1 LAKSYRIFLTQIAIF
16 IFALLPLKA
25 TATEVLGASEMM
37 AKHAVQL
44 DMVWMLV
51 AAALVMMMQIGFMLL
66 EAGMVRS
73 KNSINVAQKNLMDFM
88 FSVLIFGA
96 CGFMFAFGTGT
107 ISLPIGI
114 DADMFMLLDLDPW
127 TAGFFVF
134 QVMFCGTAA
143 TIVSGAVAERMKLPA
158 YVVGSIIMAGFIY
171 PVFAHW
177 AWGAALAPSEGA
189 FLGNMGFVDFAGS
202 TVVHAT
208 GAWVALA
215 ACLILGPRFG
225 RFTADGKPVRIAG
238 HNPVLAT
245 AGALLLFFG
254 WIGFNGGSTLAATP
268 DIAHIILN
276 TVMAGS
282 AGGAA
287 GYLLGWSQDKVILP
301 EKAVA
306 GMLGGLVAVTAGC
319 MVLDSAGAIVVGIVG
334 GIAAIMGN
342 KLLEER
348 FHIDDAV
355 GAIGV
360 HGFSGVAGTLLLALL
375 APAANLPLG
384 NRLEQLGVQALGVGI
399 NFVWTF
405 TLGLALF
412 FVLDRVMKVRVTAQ
426 AEGRGLN
433 EAEHATRLGIGHVE
447 DALGALVHGTADF
460 NTRLLIEPGDEAEQL
475 TRMLNALMDNMQKEE
490 ALRSKA
496 TDLRRSDEE
505 AERLAALTDATFEAL
520 CISVEGRIIDG
531 NAAFEALVGLPM
543 AKLKERDLF
552 ELIAPEDR
560 PRLAERLAD
569 GQLEPHEI
577 YILNAQGERI
587 PVEMRGRDIIYR
599 GARTRVSAI
608 FDLRDR
614 KKAEDQIRFLAQ
626 HDPLTNLPNRALFN
640 EKLNEMIRATIAT
653 GTPSAVLLVD
663 LDHFKD
669 INDLHGHPVGDE
681 VIKVTA
687 ERLRQ
692 VVRAGD
698 MVARLGGDEYAVL
711 QGQVEFAN
719 QAEDLAHRIVTELS
733 RPIAVA
739 LDAKIRI
746 GASVGVA
753 ICPRD
758 GLQGDQLI
766 TRADT
771 ALYHAKN
778 SGRNQY
784 ALFEPGMDAEL
795 RRRQLL
801 DADLMPALEGDQ
813 FRLYFQPRLDLTTA
827 SIDCYEA
834 LIRWQHPENGLINP
848 NDFIPVAEHS
858 GKIVPIGTWVLREAC
873 RLAMQHLGTATVSVN
888 VSPVQFRDKQF
899 VETVAMALKDSG
911 LAAERLEI
919 EITESVL
926 IDDDKRAIALLKH
939 LKKLGIRIALD
950 DFGTGYSSLGY
961 LSRFPFDTIKIDRS
975 FLQNARTDADA
986 LAIVD
991 TIIRLG
997 RALEMNIV
1005 AEGVEY
1011 IDEVAMLAERGCQEI
1026 QGFILGRPV
1035 PVADLLELP
1044 SAEIVAALA
1053 SAGKPQADVT
1063 ALRQVAQKLKTRVT
1077 AATGTGKRRRAN

>member
-1 LAKSYRIFLTQIAIF
+1 MVSALGTFPVVAAEAVTPAEMIADQ
-16 IFALLPLKA
+16 
-25 TATEVLGASEMM
+25 
-37 AKHAVQL
+37 AVRL

-73 KNSINVAQKNLMDFM
+73 KNTINVAQKNLLDFM
-88 FSVLIFGA
+88 FSVLVFGA
-96 CGFMFAFGTGT
+96 FGFMFAFGTGT
-107 ISLPIGI
+107 LALPVGI
-114 DADMFMLLDLDPW
+114 DANLFLLTGLDPW

-158 YVVGSIIMAGFIY
+158 YVLGSVIMAGFIY

-177 AWGAALAPSEGA
+177 AWGSALGPSQGA

-238 HNPVLAT
+238 HSPVLAT

-254 WIGFNGGSTLAATP
+254 WIGFNGGSTVAATP

-276 TVMAGS
+276 TVMAGA

-287 GYLLGWSQDKVILP
+287 GYLLGWAQDKVILP
-301 EKAVA
+301 EKAVS

-319 MVLDSAGAIVVGIVG
+319 MVLDSAGAVLVGIAG
-334 GIAAIMGN
+334 GMAAVLGN

-348 FHIDDAV
+348 FQIDDAV

-360 HGFSGVAGTLLLALL
+360 HGFAGATGTLLLALL

-384 NRLEQLGVQALGVGI
+384 NRLEQLGVQALGIGI
-399 NFVWTF
+399 NFAWTF
-405 TLGLALF
+405 VLGLALF

-433 EAEHATRLGIGHVE
+433 EAEHATRIGIGHVE
-447 DALGALVHGTADF
+447 EALGALVHGTADF
-460 NTRLLIEPGDEAEQL
+460 DTRLRIEPGDEAEQL

-520 CISVEGRIIDG
+520 CISVEGKIIDG
-531 NAAFEALVGLPM
+531 NAAFETLIGLPM
-543 AKLKERDLF
+543 AELADRELF
-552 ELIAPEDR
+552 DLIAPDDR
-560 PRLAERLAD
+560 APMAERLAD
-569 GQLEPHEI
+569 GLPEPHEI
-577 YILNAQGERI
+577 HILNAHGERI

-640 EKLNEMIRATIAT
+640 ENLNEMIRVTIAT

-669 INDLHGHPVGDE
+669 INDLHGHPAGDE

-711 QGQVEFAN
+711 QGRVEFAN

-733 RPIAVA
+733 RPITVA
-739 LDAKIRI
+739 RDTKIRI

-813 FRLYFQPRLDLTTA
+813 FRLYFQPRLDLATA

-848 NDFIPVAEHS
+848 ADFIPVAEHS

-873 RLAMQHLGTATVSVN
+873 RLAVAHLGSATVSVN

-911 LAAERLEI
+911 LEAERLEI

-975 FLQNARTDADA
+975 FLQNARTDGDA
-986 LAIVD
+986 LAIID

-1011 IDEVAMLAERGCQEI
+1011 IDEVSMLAERGCREI

-1035 PVADLLELP
+1035 PVAELLEQP
-1044 SAEIVAALA
+1044 SAEITAALEGTKSPVA
-1053 SAGKPQADVT
+1053 DISKLKQA
-1063 ALRQVAQKLKTRVT
+1063 AQKLKTRSM
-1077 AATGTGKRRRAN
+1077 ASNRNLRRRRAN